1 MPEKKTLAL
10 LDASGYL
17 YRAFHA
23 IRPLTAPDGR
33 PTNATYGFATMLRKL
48 LQQRKPDAVA
58 VCFDRPERTF
68 RHEMDPQY
76 KATRSAM
83 PDDLVPQVADVKALC
98 RAMGL
103 VVVEEPGF
111 EADDLIG
118 TLAER
123 GARSGL
129 AVEVVSADK
138 DLFQLVREGE
148 VAVWHP
154 VHERLL
160 GPAGVAE
167 LFGAPPERVTDVL
180 GLMGDSSDNIPGV
193 RGIGEKGAKEL
204 VASFG
209 SLEEIYARVGELKGK
224 RREALEAGKDDAFRS
239 RELATVRRDAPAP
252 GGESAESLLAT
263 FAVPARTPEGVA
275 ALAAFY
281 GDLGFARLRKE
292 LLDAAGTSAP
302 ETETAAAPAKGATP
316 LRSDSLFA
324 GDEGAEDVER
334 DGTAGGPGEVP
345 GATDRSGS
353 TVVVAGEAR
362 GDLPTW
368 ETSPSALE
376 AFVAAGEAAGR
387 VGLHVECA
395 PGRPFPP
402 EPIAVVAALPAGAA
416 VAAPLAGEG
425 AEAGRG
431 LLARLLAHDGIEV
444 VAHEAKRLH
453 LAAAALGAEAP
464 RRAFDAM
471 LAAYVDGPGLH
482 LHDLAGDARALL
494 GRAPE
499 TVPSP
504 RDVAGSDAFETAAE
518 LATEAGLAYL
528 SPRARLPLELREA
541 LLPRLLSRPA
551 SWKVYE
557 EIELP
562 LVPVLARME
571 LAGILVDPGTLAALS
586 AELGARLGTLE
597 EEIHAAAGEPFNV
610 ASPPQ
615 LGRILFEKLGYPVLK
630 KTAKTKSYA
639 TGSEVLEELAA
650 KGVGPLPGLV
660 LTWRELSKLKGT
672 YVDALPRHVAAD
684 GRIHTRFDQA
694 VAATGRLS
702 SNDPNLQN
710 IPVRT
715 ETGRGIRRAFVAPPG
730 RLLVSADYSQVELRL
745 LAHLSGDAALIET
758 FGRGEDIHRATAAK
772 IFGVHPGLVTADQ
785 RRGAK
790 TINFGILYGMGPFAL
805 AAQLGVSQR
814 DAKAFIAA
822 YFERFP
828 SIRACLDG
836 ILARARETG
845 STETILGRLRP
856 IPGIA
861 DRNHAVRS
869 NAERMAMNA
878 PFQGSAAD
886 LIKKAMTALDGRLS
900 REVPSARMLLQVH
913 DELVLECD
921 AGDAP
926 RVAGLAK
933 ETMEGIASLAV
944 PLTVDTASGDDW
956 AAAK

>member
-33 PTNATYGFATMLRKL
+33 PTNATFGFATMLKKL
-48 LQQRKPDAVA
+48 LSQRKPDAVA
-58 VCFDRPERTF
+58 VCFDRPEKTF
-68 RHEMDPQY
+68 RHEMDPEY

-103 VVVEEPGF
+103 AVVEEPGF

-118 TLAER
+118 TLAEK
-123 GARSGL
+123 GARAGL

-138 DLFQLVREGE
+138 DLFQLVRKGE

-154 VHERLL
+154 VHEKLL
-160 GPAGVAE
+160 DASGVKE
-167 LFGAPPERVTDVL
+167 LFGAPPERVADVL

-204 VASFG
+204 VAAYG
-209 SLEEIYARVGELKGK
+209 PLEEVYAHVGELKGK
-224 RREALEAGKDDAFRS
+224 RREALEAGKADAFRS

-252 GGESAESLLAT
+252 GGESAESLLGT
-263 FAVPARTPEGVA
+263 FAVPPETPEGTA

-281 GDLGFARLRKE
+281 GDLGFSRLKKE
-292 LLDAAGTSAP
+292 LLDASGAAWPAP
-302 ETETAAAPAKGATP
+302 AAAKAPKPASSG
-316 LRSDSLFA
+316 SLFEAA
-324 GDEGAEDVER
+324 GEDAAAMTRGEGAPGKEGSGPPDR
-334 DGTAGGPGEVP
+334 TGAGGPSI
-345 GATDRSGS
+345 AAGS
-353 TVVVAGEAR
+353 PS
-362 GDLPTW
+362 GDLPAW
-368 ETSPSALE
+368 ESAPAALD
-376 AFVAAGEAAGR
+376 AFLAAAESAGR

-402 EPIAVVAALPAGAA
+402 EPIALAAALPGGAA
-416 VAAPLAGEG
+416 LAAPLAGEG
-425 AEAGRG
+425 ADAGRAF
-431 LLARLLAHDGIEV
+431 LARLLSGGRVEL
-444 VAHEAKRLH
+444 VAHESKRLH
-453 LAAAALGAEAP
+453 LAAAALGLPAP
-464 RRAFDAM
+464 ERVFDAM
-471 LAAYVDGPGLH
+471 LAAYVDSPGLH
-482 LHDLAGDARALL
+482 SHDLPGDARALL
-494 GRAPE
+494 GLAPE
-499 TVPSP
+499 SVPSP
-504 RDVAGSDAFETAAE
+504 KDVAGSDAFETAAE
-518 LATEAGLAYL
+518 LAAEAGRAYL
-528 SPRARLPLELREA
+528 GPRARLPLELA
-541 LLPRLLSRPA
+541 GVLLPRLSARLA
-551 SWKVYE
+551 SLRVYG

-571 LAGILVDPGTLAALS
+571 RAGILVDPETLSALS
-586 AELGARLGTLE
+586 VDLGARLARLE
-597 EEIHAAAGEPFNV
+597 GEIHAAAGEAFNV
-610 ASPPQ
+610 GSPPQ

-639 TGSEVLEELAA
+639 TGSEVLEELAL
-650 KGVGPLPGLV
+650 KGFGPLPGLV
-660 LTWRELSKLKGT
+660 LEWRELSKLKGT
-672 YVDALPRHVAAD
+672 YVDALPKHVARD

-715 ETGRGIRRAFVAPPG
+715 EAGRAIRKAFVAPRG
-730 RLLVSADYSQVELRL
+730 RLLVAADYSQVELRL

-758 FGRGEDIHRATAAK
+758 FRRGEDIHRATAAK
-772 IFGVHPGLVTADQ
+772 IFGIHPDLVSADQ

-805 AAQLGVSQR
+805 AGQLGVTQGE
-814 DAKAFIAA
+814 AKSFIAA

-836 ILARARETG
+836 ILAKARETG
-845 STETILGRLRP
+845 ATETILGRLRP

-861 DRNHAVRS
+861 DRNHAVRA

-886 LIKKAMTALDGRLS
+886 LIKKAMVDLDARLAA
-900 REVPSARMLLQVH
+900 EAPTARMLLQVH

-921 AGDAP
+921 AAEAP
-926 RVAGLAK
+926 RVAALAK
-933 ETMEGIASLAV
+933 ETMEGVASLAV
-944 PLTVDTASGDDW
+944 PLTVDTANGSNW

>member
-1 MPEKKTLAL
+1 MPEQKTLAL

-58 VCFDRPERTF
+58 VCFDRPEKTF
-68 RHEMDPQY
+68 RHEMDPSY
-76 KATRSAM
+76 KATRAAM

-103 VVVEEPGF
+103 AVVEEPGF

-123 GARSGL
+123 GAAAGL
-129 AVEVVSADK
+129 RVEVVSADK
-138 DLFQLVREGE
+138 DLFQLVRGDE

-154 VHERLL
+154 VHEKLL
-160 GPAGVAE
+160 DEAGVAG
-167 LFGAPPERVTDVL
+167 LFGAPPARVTDVL

-193 RGIGEKGAKEL
+193 KGIGEKGAKEL
-204 VASFG
+204 VAAFG
-209 SLEEIYARVGELKGK
+209 SLEEIYERIGELKGK
-224 RREALEAGKDDAFRS
+224 RREALEAGMADAFRS

-252 GGESAESLLAT
+252 GGETGESLLAA
-263 FAVPARTPEGVA
+263 FGLPPDDPERVA
-275 ALAAFY
+275 ALATFF
-281 GDLGFARLRKE
+281 DELGFTRLKKE
-292 LLDAAGTSAP
+292 LLEGAGLAATAVGLPGPAPAPKAAGKA
-302 ETETAAAPAKGATP
+302 ETG
-316 LRSDSLFA
+316 SLFGSDAVA
-324 GDEGAEDVER
+324 GAAEAPGKLPA
-334 DGTAGGPGEVP
+334 GTAGAAA
-345 GATDRSGS
+345 GAS
-353 TVVVAGEAR
+353 R
-362 GDLPTW
+362 GDLPAW
-368 ETSPSALE
+368 ETSPEALDLFLSA
-376 AFVAAGEAAGR
+376 AVKAGLA
-387 VGLHVECA
+387 GLHVECA

-402 EPIAVVAALPAGAA
+402 EPIALVAALPGGACL
-416 VAAPLAGEG
+416 AAPLSGEG
-425 AEAGRG
+425 GGGGRAF
-431 LLARLLAHDGIEV
+431 LARLLSQEGTEL
-444 VAHEAKRLH
+444 VAHESKRLH
-453 LAAAALGAEAP
+453 LAASVLGLDPP
-464 RRAFDAM
+464 RRVFDVM

-482 LHDLAGDARALL
+482 AHDLAGDARALL
-494 GRAPE
+494 GRDPS

-504 RDVAGSDAFETAAE
+504 KDVAGSDAFETAAE

-528 SPRARLPLELREA
+528 APRALLPLALRDV
-541 LLPRLLSRPA
+541 LLPRLAARPA
-551 SWKVYE
+551 SLGVYE
-557 EIELP
+557 EMELP
-562 LVPVLARME
+562 LVGVLARME
-571 LAGILVDPGTLAALS
+571 LAGIAVDPEALS
-586 AELGARLGTLE
+586 ALSVDLGARLAALE
-597 EEIHAAAGEPFNV
+597 KEIHAAAGEPFNV
-610 ASPPQ
+610 GSPPQ

-639 TGSEVLEELAA
+639 TGSEVLEELAV
-650 KGVGPLPGLV
+650 KGYRPLPGLV
-660 LTWRELSKLKGT
+660 LEWRELSKLKGT
-672 YVDALPRHVAAD
+672 YVDALPRHLARD

-715 ETGRGIRRAFVAPPG
+715 EAGRAIREAFVAPPG
-730 RLLVSADYSQVELRL
+730 RLLVAADYSQVELRL

-758 FGRGEDIHRATAAK
+758 FRRGEDIHRATAAK
-772 IFGVHPGLVTADQ
+772 IFGIHPELVSADQ

-805 AAQLGVSQR
+805 AGQLGVSQGE
-814 DAKAFIAA
+814 AKSFIAA

-836 ILARARETG
+836 ILATARETG
-845 STETILGRLRP
+845 ATETILGRLRP
-856 IPGIA
+856 IPGIS
-861 DRNHAVRS
+861 DRNHAVRA

-886 LIKKAMTALDGRLS
+886 LIKKAMIALDARL
-900 REVPSARMLLQVH
+900 RAEAPSARMLLQVH

-921 AGDAP
+921 AADAP
-926 RVAGLAK
+926 RVASLAK
-933 ETMEGIASLAV
+933 ETMEGVAALAV
-944 PLTVDTASGDDW
+944 PLTVDTATGSNW

>member
-33 PTNATYGFATMLRKL
+33 PTNATFGFATMLRKL
-48 LQQRKPDAVA
+48 LSQRKPDAVA
-58 VCFDRPERTF
+58 VCFDRPEKTF
-68 RHEMDPQY
+68 RHEMDPEY

-103 VVVEEPGF
+103 AVVEEPGF

-123 GARSGL
+123 GARAGL

-160 GPAGVAE
+160 DSEGVKE

-180 GLMGDSSDNIPGV
+180 GLMGDASDNIPGV

-204 VASFG
+204 VAAYG
-209 SLEEIYARVGELKGK
+209 SLEEVYAHVGELKGK
-224 RREALEAGKDDAFRS
+224 RREALEAGKADAFRS

-252 GGESAESLLAT
+252 GGESAESLVGT
-263 FAVPARTPEGVA
+263 FAVPPETPEGTA
-275 ALAAFY
+275 TLAAFY
-281 GDLGFARLRKE
+281 GDLGFSRLRNE
-292 LLDAAGTSAP
+292 LLEAAAS
-302 ETETAAAPAKGATP
+302 AAPASEITAAP
-316 LRSDSLFA
+316 SD
-324 GDEGAEDVER
+324 
-334 DGTAGGPGEVP
+334 
-345 GATDRSGS
+345 
-353 TVVVAGEAR
+353 
-362 GDLPTW
+362 DLPAW
-368 ETSPSALE
+368 ESSPAALD
-376 AFVAAGEAAGR
+376 AFLAKARAAGR

-402 EPIAVVAALPAGAA
+402 EPIALAAALPGGEALA
-416 VAAPLAGEG
+416 VPLAGEG
-425 AEAGRG
+425 AEAGRAF
-431 LLARLLAHDGIEV
+431 LARLLPDGKVEL
-444 VAHEAKRLH
+444 VAHESKRLH
-453 LAAAALGAEAP
+453 LAAAALGLEPP

-471 LAAYVDGPGLH
+471 LAAYVDGPGLWA
-482 LHDLAGDARALL
+482 HDLAADARALL
-494 GRAPE
+494 GRDPAC
-499 TVPSP
+499 VPSP
-504 RDVAGSDAFETAAE
+504 KDVAGSDAFETAAE
-518 LATEAGLAYL
+518 LATEAGRAYL
-528 SPRARLPLELREA
+528 GARAHVPLELAEA
-541 LLPRLLSRPA
+541 LLPRLTARPA
-551 SWKVYE
+551 SLRVYE
-557 EIELP
+557 EIEMP

-571 LAGILVDPGTLAALS
+571 RTGILVDPDALS
-586 AELGARLGTLE
+586 ALSVDLGQRLARLEG
-597 EEIHAAAGEPFNV
+597 EIHAAAGEPFNV

-615 LGRILFEKLGYPVLK
+615 LGRVLFEKLGYPVLK

-639 TGSEVLEELAA
+639 TGSEVLEELSL
-650 KGVGPLPGLV
+650 KGFGPLPGLV
-660 LTWRELSKLKGT
+660 LEWRELSKLKGT
-672 YVDALPRHVAAD
+672 YVDALPKHVARD

-715 ETGRGIRRAFVAPPG
+715 EAGRAIRKAFVAPKG
-730 RLLVSADYSQVELRL
+730 RLLVAADYSQVELRL

-758 FGRGEDIHRATAAK
+758 FRRGEDIHRATAAK
-772 IFGVHPGLVTADQ
+772 IFGIHPGLVSADQ

-805 AAQLGVSQR
+805 AGQLGVPQGE
-814 DAKAFIAA
+814 AKAFIAA
-822 YFERFP
+822 YFQQFP
-828 SIRACLDG
+828 SIRACLDR
-836 ILARARETG
+836 ILAAARETG
-845 STETILGRLRP
+845 ATETIFGRLRP

-861 DRNHAVRS
+861 DRNHAVRA

-886 LIKKAMTALDGRLS
+886 LVKKAMVDLDARLG
-900 REVPSARMLLQVH
+900 EVPSARMLLQVH

-921 AGDAP
+921 ESDAP
-926 RVAGLAK
+926 RVAALAK
-933 ETMEGIASLAV
+933 TTMEGVASLAV
-944 PLTVDTASGDDW
+944 PLTVETAAGRDW

>member
-23 IRPLTAPDGR
+23 IRPLSAPDGR
-33 PTNATYGFATMLRKL
+33 PTNATFGFATMLRKL
-48 LQQRKPDAVA
+48 LAQRKPDAVA
-58 VCFDRPERTF
+58 VCFDRPEKTF
-68 RHEMDPQY
+68 RHEMDPTY
-76 KATRSAM
+76 KATRAAM

-103 VVVEEPGF
+103 AVVEEPGF

-118 TLAER
+118 TLA
-123 GARSGL
+123 GKAARAGF

-138 DLFQLVREGE
+138 DLFQLVRDGE

-154 VHERLL
+154 VHEKLL
-160 GPAGVAE
+160 DSAGVAE

-204 VASFG
+204 VATFG
-209 SLEEIYARVGELKGK
+209 PLEEIYARAGELKGK

-252 GGESAESLLAT
+252 GGESAESLLAE
-263 FAVPARTPEGVA
+263 FALPPESPERA
-275 ALAAFY
+275 ASLAEFY
-281 GDLGFARLRKE
+281 GALGFSRLRKE
-292 LLDAAGTSAP
+292 LLDAAGSSAAKP
-302 ETETAAAPAKGATP
+302 TASAAPPKGATP
-316 LRSDSLFA
+316 PENGSLFEPA
-324 GDEGAEDVER
+324 GEGPARGAEAEGAFPGR
-334 DGTAGGPGEVP
+334 DGAGVPPVGGPVVDGGGPG
-345 GATDRSGS
+345 
-353 TVVVAGEAR
+353 
-362 GDLPTW
+362 DLAAW
-368 ETSPSALE
+368 ETDPAALE
-376 AFVAAGEAAGR
+376 AFRTAAVAAGR

-402 EPIAVVAALPAGAA
+402 EPIAVAAALPGGAC
-416 VAAPLAGEG
+416 VAAPLEGEG
-425 AEAGRG
+425 SEAG
-431 LLARLLAHDGIEV
+431 LAFLARLLAPGGPGL
-444 VAHEAKRLH
+444 VAHESKRLH
-453 LAAAALGAEAP
+453 LAAATLGLEMRP
-464 RRAFDAM
+464 AFDAM

-482 LHDLAGDARALL
+482 VHDLAGDARALL
-494 GRAPE
+494 GRDPSA
-499 TVPSP
+499 VPSP
-504 RDVAGSDAFETAAE
+504 KDVAGSDAFETAAE
-518 LATEAGLAYL
+518 LATEAGRAYL
-528 SPRARLPLELREA
+528 APRARLPLELHA
-541 LLPRLLSRPA
+541 VLLPRLAARPA
-551 SWKVYE
+551 SLRVYE

-571 LAGILVDPGTLAALS
+571 RAGVLVDPAALS
-586 AELGARLGTLE
+586 ALSADFGARLAALE
-597 EEIHAAAGEPFNV
+597 KEIHAAAGEPFNV
-610 ASPPQ
+610 GSPLQ
-615 LGRILFEKLGYPVLK
+615 LGRVLFEKLGYPALK

-639 TGSEVLEELAA
+639 TGSEVLEELSL
-650 KGVGPLPGLV
+650 KGFGPLPGLV
-660 LTWRELSKLKGT
+660 LAWRELSKLKGT
-672 YVDALPRHVAAD
+672 YVDALPRHVAKD

-715 ETGRGIRRAFVAPPG
+715 EAGRAIRKAFVAPPG
-730 RLLVSADYSQVELRL
+730 RLLVAADYSQVELRL

-758 FGRGEDIHRATAAK
+758 FRRGEDIHRATAAK
-772 IFGVHPGLVTADQ
+772 IFGIHPGLVSPDQ

-805 AAQLGVSQR
+805 AGQLGVPQGE
-814 DAKAFIAA
+814 AKAFIAA
-822 YFERFP
+822 YFQQFP
-828 SIRACLDG
+828 SIRACLDR
-836 ILARARETG
+836 ILSQARETG
-845 STETILGRLRP
+845 ATETIFGRLRP

-861 DRNHAVRS
+861 DRNHAVRA

-886 LIKKAMTALDGRLS
+886 LVKKAMVALDARLA
-900 REVPSARMLLQVH
+900 EVPSARMLLQVH

-921 AGDAP
+921 AEDAD
-926 RVAGLAK
+926 RVAALAR
-933 ETMEGIASLAV
+933 ETMEGVASLAV
-944 PLTVDTASGDDW
+944 PLTVDTASGADW

>member
-1 MPEKKTLAL
+1 MPDKKTLAL

-33 PTNATYGFATMLRKL
+33 PTNATFGFATMLRKL
-48 LQQRKPDAVA
+48 LSQRKPDAVA
-58 VCFDRPERTF
+58 VCFDRPEKTF
-68 RHEMDPQY
+68 RHELDPQY

-103 VVVEEPGF
+103 SVVEEPGF
-111 EADDLIG
+111 EADDLIA

-123 GARSGL
+123 GARAGF

-154 VHERLL
+154 VHEKLL
-160 GPAGVAE
+160 DAEGVKE

-204 VASFG
+204 VGVYGA
-209 SLEEIYARVGELKGK
+209 LEGIYAHLDELKGK
-224 RREALEAGKDDAFRS
+224 RREALEAGKADAFRS
-239 RELATVRRDAPAP
+239 RELATVRRDAPTP
-252 GGESAESLLAT
+252 GGESAESLLGT
-263 FAVPARTPEGVA
+263 FAVPPASPEGTA
-275 ALAAFY
+275 ALAAFF
-281 GDLGFARLRKE
+281 GDLGFSRLRKE
-292 LLDAAGTSAP
+292 LLEAAGAAAPPPAAKPAGSGSLFGGEDAEAKPSATADTSAP
-302 ETETAAAPAKGATP
+302 EITARAA
-316 LRSDSLFA
+316 
-324 GDEGAEDVER
+324 
-334 DGTAGGPGEVP
+334 
-345 GATDRSGS
+345 
-353 TVVVAGEAR
+353 
-362 GDLPTW
+362 GDLPAW
-368 ETSPSALE
+368 ESAPE
-376 AFVAAGEAAGR
+376 ALDAFLASAESIGR

-395 PGRPFPP
+395 QGRPFPP
-402 EPIAVVAALPAGAA
+402 EPIALVAALPGGASL
-416 VAAPLAGEG
+416 AAPLAGDG
-425 AEAGRG
+425 SEAGRAF
-431 LLARLLAHDGIEV
+431 LARLLAHEGVEI
-444 VAHEAKRLH
+444 VAHESKRLH
-453 LAAAALGAEAP
+453 LAADALSLPPP
-464 RRAFDAM
+464 RRVFDAM
-471 LAAYVDGPGLH
+471 LAAYVDSPGLH
-482 LHDLAGDARALL
+482 AHDLSGDVRALL
-494 GRAPE
+494 GRDPS

-504 RDVAGSDAFETAAE
+504 KDVAGSDAFETVAE
-518 LATEAGLAYL
+518 LATEAGRAYL
-528 SPRARLPLELREA
+528 GPRARLPLELRDV
-541 LLPRLLSRPA
+541 LLTRLTARPA
-551 SWKVYE
+551 SLRVYE
-557 EIELP
+557 ELELP

-571 LAGILVDPGTLAALS
+571 RAGILVDPGALS
-586 AELGARLGTLE
+586 VLSVDLGARLARLE
-597 EEIHAAAGEPFNV
+597 AEIHAAAGEPFNV
-610 ASPPQ
+610 GSPLQ
-615 LGRILFEKLGYPVLK
+615 LGRILFEKLGYPALK

-639 TGSEVLEELAA
+639 TGSEVLEELSL
-650 KGVGPLPGLV
+650 KGFGPLPGLV
-660 LTWRELSKLKGT
+660 LEWRELSKLKGT
-672 YVDALPRHVAAD
+672 YVDALPKHVAMD

-715 ETGRGIRRAFVAPPG
+715 EAGRAIRKAFVAPKG

-745 LAHLSGDAALIET
+745 LAHLSGDEALIET
-758 FGRGEDIHRATAAK
+758 FRRGDDIHRATAAR
-772 IFGVHPGLVTADQ
+772 IFGSHPDLVSADQ

-805 AAQLGVSQR
+805 AGQLGVTQGE
-814 DAKAFIAA
+814 AKAFIAA
-822 YFERFP
+822 YFQQFP
-828 SIRACLDG
+828 SIRACLDR
-836 ILARARETG
+836 ILAQARETG
-845 STETILGRLRP
+845 ATETIFGRLRP

-886 LIKKAMTALDGRLS
+886 LIKKAMVDLDVRLS
-900 REVPSARMLLQVH
+900 AELPSARMLLQVH

-921 AGDAP
+921 EGDAA
-926 RVAGLAK
+926 RAADLAR
-933 ETMEGIASLAV
+933 ETMEGAASLAV
-944 PLTVDTASGDDW
+944 PLTVETARGADW

>member
-33 PTNATYGFATMLRKL
+33 PTNATFGFATMLRKL
-48 LQQRKPDAVA
+48 LSQRKPDAVA
-58 VCFDRPERTF
+58 VCFDRPEKTF
-68 RHEMDPQY
+68 RHEMDPEY
-76 KATRSAM
+76 KATRAAM

-111 EADDLIG
+111 EADDLIA
-118 TLAER
+118 TLAEK
-123 GARSGL
+123 GARAGF

-154 VHERLL
+154 VHDKLL
-160 GPAGVAE
+160 DSEGVRE

-204 VASFG
+204 VATFG

-224 RREALEAGKDDAFRS
+224 RREALEAGKAEAFRS
-239 RELATVRRDAPAP
+239 RELATVRRDAPTP
-252 GGESAESLLAT
+252 GGDNVESLLGT
-263 FAVPARTPEGVA
+263 FAVPPASPEGTA
-275 ALAAFY
+275 ALAAFC
-281 GDLGFARLRKE
+281 GELGFSRLRKE
-292 LLDAAGTSAP
+292 LLEAAAATAPPPAKAPKSAGSGSLFDTAG
-302 ETETAAAPAKGATP
+302 EVAAAPVSGA
-316 LRSDSLFA
+316 
-324 GDEGAEDVER
+324 GEGTGER
-334 DGTAGGPGEVP
+334 DAEEAGGPAVT
-345 GATDRSGS
+345 AGS
-353 TVVVAGEAR
+353 AS
-362 GDLPTW
+362 GDLPAW
-368 ETSPSALE
+368 ESTPAALD
-376 AFVAAGEAAGR
+376 AFLARSEVAGR
-387 VGLHVECA
+387 IGLHVECA

-402 EPIAVVAALPAGAA
+402 EPIALA
-416 VAAPLAGEG
+416 VAIPGGGALTAPLRGEG
-425 AEAGRG
+425 SEAGRA
-431 LLARLLAHDGIEV
+431 LLARLLAHEGVEL
-444 VAHEAKRLH
+444 VAHESKRLH
-453 LAAAALGAEAP
+453 LAAAALSLPAP
-464 RRAFDAM
+464 RRVFDAM
-471 LAAYVDGPGLH
+471 LAAYVDSPGLH
-482 LHDLAGDARALL
+482 AHDLDSDARALL
-494 GRAPE
+494 GRPPE

-504 RDVAGSDAFETAAE
+504 KDVAGSDAFETAAE
-518 LATEAGLAYL
+518 LATEAGRAYL
-528 SPRARLPLELREA
+528 GPRARLPLELADA
-541 LLPRLLSRPA
+541 LFPRLSARPA
-551 SWKVYE
+551 SLRVYE
-557 EIELP
+557 ELELP

-571 LAGILVDPGTLAALS
+571 RAGILVDPGALS
-586 AELGARLGTLE
+586 VLSVDLGSRLARLE
-597 EEIHAAAGEPFNV
+597 AEIHAAAGEPFNV
-610 ASPPQ
+610 GSPPQ

-639 TGSEVLEELAA
+639 TGSEVLEELSL
-650 KGVGPLPGLV
+650 KGFGPLPGLV
-660 LTWRELSKLKGT
+660 LEWRELSKLKGT
-672 YVDALPRHVAAD
+672 YVDALPRHLAAD

-715 ETGRGIRRAFVAPPG
+715 EAGRSIRKAFVAPQG

-758 FGRGEDIHRATAAK
+758 FRRGDDIHRATAAR
-772 IFGVHPGLVTADQ
+772 IFGIHPDLVSPDQ

-805 AAQLGVSQR
+805 AGQLGVTQGE
-814 DAKAFIAA
+814 AKAFIAA
-822 YFERFP
+822 YFQQFP
-828 SIRACLDG
+828 SIRACLDR
-836 ILARARETG
+836 ILAQARETG
-845 STETILGRLRP
+845 STETIFGRLRP

-861 DRNHAVRS
+861 DRNHAVRA

-886 LIKKAMTALDGRLS
+886 LIKKAMIDLEVRLTA
-900 REVPSARMLLQVH
+900 EFPSARMLLQVH

-921 AGDAP
+921 EGDAGP
-926 RVAGLAK
+926 VAALAK
-933 ETMEGIASLAV
+933 ETMEDVASLAV
-944 PLTVDTASGDDW
+944 PLTVETARGADW